1 MRSNNNQIIPII
13 LTNETYNYREPLRSS
28 PVVHINTYDTSNVS
42 SDISNHSMRSNNN
55 QIIPIILTNET
66 YNYREPLRSS
76 PVVHINTY
84 DTSNVSSDIS
94 NHSIR
99 SNHNQIIPI
108 NLNEETNNYMEP
120 SRSSYVVY
128 QDEDNDIY
136 MSTTD
141 DTSYL
146 SSDIINNPSIP
157 TNRIRRIPKNR
168 NQIIPTKSIRRIPKK
183 RNRVLSVIHENPTPS
198 PLLEARNRNVLL
210 SDLYMSTTVDTSSI
224 SNQSIKRDR
233 EYEPTTDQNN
243 PNNNLRKKSRIN
255 LEIND
260 NHLNDVP
267 LNISNIEPINDNYQ
281 NNVQLNISNIEPINI
296 YHPNI
301 NNINDNYQNNVQLNI
316 SNIEPINIYHPN
328 INNINDNYQNNVQLN
343 ISNIEPIN
351 NYHPNLN
358 NIKDNYP
365 NNLPLNISNIDP
377 INNYR
382 PNLNNNVQINI
393 AELSAI
399 LPNPV
404 SDKSDRQ
411 SKHYKNRSYIITNR
425 PAKNKIHP
433 YNLRKFNNKNK
444 HNKSYINDFID
455 TPLVYNNSID
465 RYDNFD
471 TDPTPMPSSTWSI
484 NTSASVYNKIDNVL
498 GLSMIS
504 RVHEHPVDVDSNLTP
519 INQTLHDTNEHI
531 SYQDN
536 DTTES
541 TYQFNVTL
549 DDTTESTYQ
558 SNVTLDD
565 TNNYT
570 TESYDVTTSI
580 PNVTDDSTQHDNI
593 TLDDT
598 TDTTEL
604 YDVTPSITNVTT
616 DHNTPLYTQNK
627 LDIPFDKVEIN
638 KLGSMNNNLN
648 IERSTALSLAP
659 DISDMNFGNISNIYK
674 NNTKNNKQNLVRF
687 IDIRI
692 NDYNLNDIRLRKS

>member
-1 MRSNNNQIIPII
+1 M
-13 LTNETYNYREPLRSS
+13 YNT
-28 PVVHINTYDTSNVS
+28 HNISNVS
-42 SDISNHSMRSNNN
+42 SDIS
-55 QIIPIILTNET
+55 
-66 YNYREPLRSS
+66 
-76 PVVHINTY
+76 
-84 DTSNVSSDIS
+84 
-94 NHSIR
+94 
-99 SNHNQIIPI
+99 NQIIPI

-157 TNRIRRIPKNR
+157 TNSIRIIPKNRNQIIPTSRIRRIPKNR

-281 NNVQLNISNIEPINI
+281 NNVQLNISNIEPINN
-296 YHPNI
+296 YHPNL
-301 NNINDNYQNNVQLNI
+301 NNIKDNYQNNVQLNI

-343 ISNIEPIN
+343 ISNIDPIN
-351 NYHPNLN
+351 NYH
-358 NIKDNYP
+358 
-365 NNLPLNISNIDP
+365 
-377 INNYR
+377 

-471 TDPTPMPSSTWSI
+471 TDPTPMPSSSWSI
-484 NTSASVYNKIDNVL
+484 NKSASVYNRIDNVL

-541 TYQFNVTL
+541 TYQSNVTL

-558 SNVTLDD
+558 SEVL
-565 TNNYT
+565 
-570 TESYDVTTSI
+570 
-580 PNVTDDSTQHDNI
+580 
-593 TLDDT
+593 
-598 TDTTEL
+598 
-604 YDVTPSITNVTT
+604 
-616 DHNTPLYTQNK
+616 
-627 LDIPFDKVEIN
+627 
-638 KLGSMNNNLN
+638 
-648 IERSTALSLAP
+648 RSP
-659 DISDMNFGNISNIYK
+659 
-674 NNTKNNKQNLVRF
+674 
-687 IDIRI
+687 
-692 NDYNLNDIRLRKS
+692 